1 MSTAV
6 QLQQRLSLSQPN
18 NTGLKLRFQLIAFH
32 WEARRKEERKVWTW
46 ERYHKKHLWC
56 WWSLNN
62 WLRRRKYQFGIG
74 KPNIQARYLWGRD
87 WGWFSKVFLLRA
99 RSLST
104 CYSGPGWHLCPLP
117 IQESSP
123 LSCFVSIWGVNCGGG
138 RFYPPVGTYPHLLCP
153 PPPWPASWVP
163 SPKSP

>member
-32 WEARRKEERKVWTW
+32 REARREEGKKVWTW
-46 ERYHKKHLWC
+46 ERCHKKYYSWC
-56 WWSLNN
+56 CWSRHK
-62 WLRRRKYQFGIG
+62 WLRRSWNQFGPI
-74 KPNIQARYLWGRD
+74 KVRYLWGRD
-87 WGWFSKVFLLRA
+87 WGWFSKVVFLLRA
-99 RSLST
+99 RSLSS

-138 RFYPPVGTYPHLLCP
+138 RFYPPVGTYPRLLCP